1 MRRVCETAFWAIRFV
16 VENDGKKTDANE
28 EEDTE
33 EAFVWPTLG
42 LVEAK
47 DGLIDVVNIAR
58 ASVAEPFLNDRMT
71 QLPFVIV
78 SKHKKEPTTRMA
90 GSS

>member
-1 MRRVCETAFWAIRFV
+1 SHTPQTASYTP
-16 VENDGKKTDANE
+16 NDGKKTDANEEE

-58 ASVAEPFLNDRMT
+58 ASVAEPFLKDRMT
-71 QLPFVIV
+71 QLPL
-78 SKHKKEPTTRMA
+78 
-90 GSS
+90 